1 MTLFNVED
9 NKLRP
14 AMRVTR
20 RTVLWRGGYAILRGG
35 VPDFTLLSA
44 RSSRASGRPMNHLFF
59 LLTLAAYLGSFAAYV
74 GYLVAGLDWS
84 GRLGSLLLAGGLVA
98 HYFAL
103 LERAR
108 GLHTVPYHDLSG
120 SMSLFGW
127 LLALTYLSLELF
139 HRQRSVG
146 AFVLPFVLAFFLFA
160 QLSPPDRFAAP
171 PATGVIFA
179 FHVTLSILAYAAF
192 GLSCVLSLIY
202 LGEQRLLH
210 EHRVG
215 DVVWRLP
222 SLDLLDRMSQS
233 SVLVGLISIAIGTA
247 MGFVWVDR
255 LTGNVWHY
263 DPKYAVTLL
272 VLAAYVF
279 YLRLAR
285 NPSWRGARASQ
296 LCIFNFAIVIF
307 SFTIVNLFFS
317 HAHRYF

>member
-1 MTLFNVED
+1 MSHL
-9 NKLRP
+9 
-14 AMRVTR
+14 
-20 RTVLWRGGYAILRGG
+20 Y
-35 VPDFTLLSA
+35 FTL
-44 RSSRASGRPMNHLFF
+44 
-59 LLTLAAYLGSFAAYV
+59 TLIAYV
-74 GYLVAGLDWS
+74 GSLATYLDFLISGREWS
-84 GRLGSLLLAGGLVA
+84 GRLGSLLLAAGLAA

-146 AFVLPFVLAFFLFA
+146 AFVLPFVLAFFTVS
-160 QLSPPDRFAAP
+160 QLAPADRLAAP
-171 PATGVIFA
+171 PATGVVFA

-202 LGEQRLLH
+202 LAQQRLLH
-210 EHRVG
+210 NRKGG
-215 DVVWRLP
+215 DVLWRLP

-233 SVLVGLISIAIGTA
+233 SVLVGLISITIGTIL
-247 MGFVWVDR
+247 GFVWVDR
-255 LTGNVWHY
+255 LTGNFWHY
-263 DPKYAVTLL
+263 DPKYVVTFL
-272 VLAAYVF
+272 VLVAYIF

-285 NPSWRGARASQ
+285 NPGWRGARASQ

-307 SFTIVNLFFS
+307 SFTVVNLFFS
-317 HAHRYF
+317 RAHRYF

>member
-1 MTLFNVED
+1 
-9 NKLRP
+9 
-14 AMRVTR
+14 
-20 RTVLWRGGYAILRGG
+20 
-35 VPDFTLLSA
+35 
-44 RSSRASGRPMNHLFF
+44 MNHLFF
-59 LLTLAAYLGSFAAYV
+59 LLTLAAYVGSFAAYI
-74 GYLVAGLDWS
+74 GYLISGRDWS
-84 GRLGSLLLAGGLVA
+84 GRLGSLLLASGLIV

-127 LLALTYLSLELF
+127 LLALTYLSLELV

-146 AFVLPFVLAFFLFA
+146 AFVLPFVLAFFA
-160 QLSPPDRFAAP
+160 VSQLAPADRLAAP

-192 GLSCVLSLIY
+192 GLSCVLSVIY
-202 LGEQRLLH
+202 LAEQRLLH
-210 EHRVG
+210 KHRVG

-233 SVLVGLISIAIGTA
+233 SVLVGLISIGIGTA
-247 MGFVWVDR
+247 LGFVWVDR
-255 LTGNVWHY
+255 LTGAVWHY
-263 DPKYAVTLL
+263 DPKYVVTLL
-272 VLAAYVF
+272 VLVAYAL

-285 NPSWRGARASQ
+285 NPTWRGARASQ
-296 LCIFNFAIVIF
+296 LCIFNFVIVIF
-307 SFTIVNLFFS
+307 SFTVVNLFFS

>member
-1 MTLFNVED
+1 
-9 NKLRP
+9 
-14 AMRVTR
+14 
-20 RTVLWRGGYAILRGG
+20 
-35 VPDFTLLSA
+35 
-44 RSSRASGRPMNHLFF
+44 MNHLFF
-59 LLTLAAYLGSFAAYV
+59 LLTLAAYIGSFAAYI

-84 GRLGSLLLAGGLVA
+84 GRLGSILLAGGLVV

-146 AFVLPFVLAFFLFA
+146 AFVLPFVLAFFVVSH
-160 QLSPPDRFAAP
+160 LSPPDRLAAP

-192 GLSCVLSLIY
+192 GLSCVLSVIY

-215 DVVWRLP
+215 YVVWRLP

-247 MGFVWVDR
+247 LGFVWVDR

-263 DPKYAVTLL
+263 DPKYVVTLL
-272 VLAAYVF
+272 VLVAYVF

-285 NPSWRGARASQ
+285 NPGWRGARASQ

-307 SFTIVNLFFS
+307 SFTVVNLFFS

>member
-1 MTLFNVED
+1 
-9 NKLRP
+9 
-14 AMRVTR
+14 
-20 RTVLWRGGYAILRGG
+20 
-35 VPDFTLLSA
+35 
-44 RSSRASGRPMNHLFF
+44 MNHLFF
-59 LLTLAAYLGSFAAYV
+59 LLTLAAYVGSFAAYV
-74 GYLVAGLDWS
+74 AYLVAGHNWA
-84 GRLGSLLLAGGLVA
+84 GRLGSLLLAGGLVT

-103 LERAR
+103 LERSR

-146 AFVLPFVLAFFLFA
+146 AFVLPFVLAFFIFA
-160 QLSPPDRFAAP
+160 QSSPADRLAAP

-179 FHVTLSILAYAAF
+179 LHVTLSILAYAAF
-192 GLSCVLSLIY
+192 GLSCVLSVIY
-202 LGEQRLLH
+202 LAEQRLLH
-210 EHRVG
+210 QHKVG
-215 DVVWRLP
+215 DIVWRLP

-233 SVLVGLISIAIGTA
+233 SVLVGLISIAIGTVL
-247 MGFVWVDR
+247 GFVWVDR
-255 LTGNVWHY
+255 LSGNLWHA
-263 DPKYAVTLL
+263 DPKYVVTLL
-272 VLAAYVF
+272 VLVAYAF

-307 SFTIVNLFFS
+307 SFTVVNLFFS

>member
-1 MTLFNVED
+1 MTLLNVED

-14 AMRVTR
+14 PMRVTQ
-20 RTVLWRGGYAILRGG
+20 RTVLWRGGYAILRRG
-35 VPDFTLLSA
+35 VPDFTLLSCTA
-44 RSSRASGRPMNHLFF
+44 SRVSGRPMNHLFF
-59 LLTLAAYLGSFAAYV
+59 LLALAAYLGGFAAYV

-103 LERAR
+103 LQRAR

-160 QLSPPDRFAAP
+160 QLSPPDRLAAP

-192 GLSCVLSLIY
+192 GLSCVLSVIY

-210 EHRVG
+210 EHRIG